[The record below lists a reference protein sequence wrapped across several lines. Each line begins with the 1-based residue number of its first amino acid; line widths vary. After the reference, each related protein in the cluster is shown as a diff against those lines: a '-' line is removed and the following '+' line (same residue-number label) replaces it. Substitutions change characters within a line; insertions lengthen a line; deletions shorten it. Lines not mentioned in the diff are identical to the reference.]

1 MKHWLFALILISPI
15 VFAAPAN
22 NEEEEEE
29 DCEVLIEQ
37 NNKLAAENQHLRK
50 ELGAA
55 KKLIEEM
62 KGQLDKVLKLQNQVL
77 DSLEKRQSPK

>member
-1 MKHWLFALILISPI
+1 MLISPI
-15 VFAAPAN
+15 AFAAPA

-50 ELGAA
+50 ELNAA

-77 DSLEKRQSPK
+77 DSLEKRQLNK

>member
-1 MKHWLFALILISPI
+1 MKRWLWVLILISPI
-15 VFAAPAN
+15 AFAAPQV
-22 NEEEEEE
+22 EEDDEE

-50 ELGAA
+50 ELNAA

-77 DSLEKRQSPK
+77 DSLEKRQPQK

>member
-1 MKHWLFALILISPI
+1 MKRWLLVLMLISPI
-15 VFAAPAN
+15 AFAAPA

-50 ELGAA
+50 ELNAA

-77 DSLEKRQSPK
+77 DSLEKRQLNK